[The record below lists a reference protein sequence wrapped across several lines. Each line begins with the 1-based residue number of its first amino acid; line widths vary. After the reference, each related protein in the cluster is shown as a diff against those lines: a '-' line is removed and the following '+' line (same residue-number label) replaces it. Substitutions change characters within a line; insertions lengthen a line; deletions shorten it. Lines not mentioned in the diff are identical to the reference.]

1 MRKFLLRLYTIYHR
15 ISDQIGSVL
24 YKDSGNE
31 RRNIGPLPSLKN
43 KKRFK
48 IKPEGGQKCVLSR
61 IISFHKIC
69 TLDGRIKYALQY
81 LVLVPKIVR
90 LNKFI
95 KIYLNSPPN
104 VEVQTYIFNTPN

>member
-69 TLDGRIKYALQY
+69 TLDGRIKYALQC
-81 LVLVPKIVR
+81 LIF
-90 LNKFI
+90 FI
-95 KIYLNSPPN
+95 SLGP
-104 VEVQTYIFNTPN
+104 IFFFFKCAFFYTQLFFKQLGPIFG